1 VKRLIL
7 GLGGEKKTLK
17 TRQMAGKPEPKAL
30 RARPLSPGDGAAAA
44 VLMRPIT
51 PLAPAVAKNLARLI
65 DTLIDED
72 RVIGGLVE
80 EQQGRRP
87 VALTLSSFVPHDFYA
102 RYTAAPW
109 SCLTNWLLEKGLAG
123 EHAMFLDRLG
133 QIEGNLGPGLD
144 LVMLD
149 YIQDPMDWTSD
160 EGRRVMTHFMPL
172 FLQAHRGYNLRS
184 MTVEAGL
191 AYEPMALGAGYRLLA
206 HIEIGERS
214 GVELPP
220 GASSRRGV
228 YAITRE
234 QARLVPP
241 SSPIS
246 AIFTYHPPRFRFT
259 AGEQRVLSR
268 AIEGFTDDEIA
279 AALRVSHDAVKQTW
293 RSIYDH
299 VFTVMPELVV
309 REGEAATVGIR
320 GQEKRRR
327 VSAYLR
333 DNAQELRPHVNRRS

>member
-1 VKRLIL
+1 
-7 GLGGEKKTLK
+7 
-17 TRQMAGKPEPKAL
+17 MAKSLEPKPL
-30 RARPLSPGDGAAAA
+30 RARPLAPGDGAPAAS
-44 VLMRPIT
+44 LMRRIT
-51 PLAPAVAKNLARLI
+51 PLSPPVSRALPALLDSLI
-65 DTLIDED
+65 EED

-80 EQQGRRP
+80 EQDGRRP
-87 VALTLSSFVPHDFYA
+87 VALTLSGFVTGAFY
-102 RYTAAPW
+102 REYTGAPW
-109 SCLTNWLLEKGLAG
+109 PCLTNWLLDKALAG
-123 EHAMFLDRLG
+123 ERARFLDRQG
-133 QIEGNLGPGLD
+133 QIEGNTGEGLD

-149 YIQDPMDWTSD
+149 YVQDPMDWTSD

-172 FLQAHRGYNLRS
+172 FLQVHRGYNLSS
-184 MTVEAGL
+184 MTVEAGI
-191 AYEPMALGAGYRLLA
+191 AYEPMALGAGYRLLG

-220 GASSRRGV
+220 GASIRRGV
-228 YAITRE
+228 YSITRQE
-234 QARLVPP
+234 ARLVPP

-246 AIFTYHPPRFRFT
+246 AIFTYHRPRFRFT

-268 AIEGFTDDEIA
+268 AIEGSTDDEIA
-279 AALRVSHDAVKQTW
+279 AALHVSHDAVKQTW

-309 REGEAATVGIR
+309 REGETAAAGTR

-333 DNAQELRPHVNRRS
+333 DNAQELRPHVSRRV